1 MKLEYQKISFTHI
14 DFAKITAL
22 NLDLFPQ
29 NELVAP
35 INLSNNRY
43 ANDENLS
50 IFSFYND
57 KEFVGYAAIYSYENI
72 SYLAFLAV
80 CAKYQGRGFGGLILE
95 ILKSN
100 FNSIVLEIESLD
112 PNATDYLQRVKRSKF
127 YQNNGFKDLGY
138 KISYCGM
145 TYSIYGN
152 YKFDSKQFIDM
163 FNLFKSKNYF
173 DFKFDMA

>member
-1 MKLEYQKISFTHI
+1 MSFDCRLVDVNSDIFTDI
-14 DFAKITAL
+14 LRL
-22 NLDLFPQ
+22 NSEVFPS

-35 INLSNNRY
+35 INLSNNIY

-57 KEFVGYAAIYSYENI
+57 NEFVGYAAIYSYENI

-80 CAKYQGRGFGGLILE
+80 CVKYQGRGFGGLILE

-100 FNSIVLEIESLD
+100 FSQIVLEIESLD
-112 PNATDYLQRVKRSKF
+112 PKATDYLQRVKRSKF
-127 YQNNGFKDLGY
+127 YNNHGFKDSGY
-138 KISYCGM
+138 KISYCKM
-145 TYSIYGN
+145 TYSIYSN
-152 YKFDSKQFIDM
+152 FEFDSKQFIDM

-173 DFKFDMA
+173 DFKFE

>member
-1 MKLEYQKISFTHI
+1 MSLDCRLVDINSDIFTDI
-14 DFAKITAL
+14 LRL
-22 NLDLFPQ
+22 NSEVFPS

-35 INLSNNRY
+35 INLSNNIY

-57 KEFVGYAAIYSYENI
+57 NEFVGYAAIYSYENI

-80 CAKYQGRGFGGLILE
+80 CVKYQGRGFGGLILE

-100 FNSIVLEIESLD
+100 FSQIVLEIESLD
-112 PNATDYLQRVKRSKF
+112 QKATDYLQRVKRSKF
-127 YQNNGFKDLGY
+127 YNNHGFKDSGY
-138 KISYCGM
+138 KISYCKM
-145 TYSIYGN
+145 TYSIYSN
-152 YKFDSKQFIDM
+152 FEFDSKQFIDM

-173 DFKFDMA
+173 DFKFE

>member
-1 MKLEYQKISFTHI
+1 MSLDCRLVDVNSDIFTDI
-14 DFAKITAL
+14 LRL
-22 NLDLFPQ
+22 NSEVFPS
-29 NELVAP
+29 NELLAP
-35 INLSNNRY
+35 INLSNNIY

-57 KEFVGYAAIYSYENI
+57 NEFVGYAAIYSYENI

-100 FNSIVLEIESLD
+100 FSQIVLEIESLD
-112 PNATDYLQRVKRSKF
+112 PKATDYLQRVKRSKF
-127 YQNNGFKDLGY
+127 YNNHGFKDSGY
-138 KISYCGM
+138 KISYCKM
-145 TYSIYGN
+145 TYSIYSN
-152 YKFDSKQFIDM
+152 FEFDSKQFIDM

-173 DFKFDMA
+173 DFKFE

>member
-1 MKLEYQKISFTHI
+1 MSLDCRLVDINSDIFTDI
-14 DFAKITAL
+14 LRL
-22 NLDLFPQ
+22 NSEVFPS

-35 INLSNNRY
+35 INLSNNIY

-80 CAKYQGRGFGGLILE
+80 CVKYQGRGFGGLILE

-100 FNSIVLEIESLD
+100 FSQIVLEIESLD
-112 PNATDYLQRVKRSKF
+112 PKATDYLQRVKRSKF
-127 YQNNGFKDLGY
+127 YNNHGFKDSGY
-138 KISYCGM
+138 KISYCKM
-145 TYSIYGN
+145 TYSIYSN
-152 YKFDSKQFIDM
+152 FKFDSKQFIDM

-173 DFKFDMA
+173 DFKFE

>member
-1 MKLEYQKISFTHI
+1 MSLDYRLVDINSDIFTDI
-14 DFAKITAL
+14 LRL
-22 NLDLFPQ
+22 NSEVFPS

-35 INLSNNRY
+35 INLSNNIY

-57 KEFVGYAAIYSYENI
+57 NEFVGYAAIYSYENI

-80 CAKYQGRGFGGLILE
+80 CVKYQGRGFGGLILE

-100 FNSIVLEIESLD
+100 FSQIVLEIESLD
-112 PNATDYLQRVKRSKF
+112 PKATDYLQRVKRSKF
-127 YQNNGFKDLGY
+127 YNNHGFKDSGY
-138 KISYCGM
+138 KISYCKM
-145 TYSIYGN
+145 TYSIYSN
-152 YKFDSKQFIDM
+152 FEFDSKQFIDM

-173 DFKFDMA
+173 DFKFE

>member
-1 MKLEYQKISFTHI
+1 MSLDCRLVDVNSDIFTDI
-14 DFAKITAL
+14 LRL
-22 NLDLFPQ
+22 NSEVFPS

-35 INLSNNRY
+35 INLSNNIY
-43 ANDENLS
+43 ANDKNLS

-100 FNSIVLEIESLD
+100 FSQIVLEIESLD
-112 PNATDYLQRVKRSKF
+112 PKATDYLQRVKRSKF
-127 YQNNGFKDLGY
+127 YNNHGFKDSGY
-138 KISYCGM
+138 KISYCKM
-145 TYSIYGN
+145 TYSIYSN
-152 YKFDSKQFIDM
+152 FEFDSKQFIDM

-173 DFKFDMA
+173 DFKFE

>member
-1 MKLEYQKISFTHI
+1 MSLDCRLVDINSDIFTDI
-14 DFAKITAL
+14 LRL
-22 NLDLFPQ
+22 NSEVFPS

-35 INLSNNRY
+35 INLSNNIY

-57 KEFVGYAAIYSYENI
+57 NEFVGYAAIYSYENI

-100 FNSIVLEIESLD
+100 FSQIVLEIESLD
-112 PNATDYLQRVKRSKF
+112 PKATDYLQRVKRSKF
-127 YQNNGFKDLGY
+127 YNNHGFKDSGY
-138 KISYCGM
+138 KISYCKM
-145 TYSIYGN
+145 TYSIYSN
-152 YKFDSKQFIDM
+152 FELDSKQFIDM

-173 DFKFDMA
+173 DFKFE

>member
-1 MKLEYQKISFTHI
+1 MSLDCRLVDINSDIFTDI
-14 DFAKITAL
+14 LRL
-22 NLDLFPQ
+22 NSEVFPS

-35 INLSNNRY
+35 INLSNNIY

-80 CAKYQGRGFGGLILE
+80 CVKYQGRGFGGLILE

-100 FNSIVLEIESLD
+100 FSQIVLEIESLD
-112 PNATDYLQRVKRSKF
+112 PKATDYLQRFKRSKF
-127 YQNNGFKDLGY
+127 YNNHGFKDSGY
-138 KISYCGM
+138 KISYCKM
-145 TYSIYGN
+145 TYSIYSN
-152 YKFDSKQFIDM
+152 FEFDSKQFIDM

-173 DFKFDMA
+173 DFKFE

>member
-1 MKLEYQKISFTHI
+1 MSLDCRLVNVNSDIFTDI
-14 DFAKITAL
+14 LRL
-22 NLDLFPQ
+22 NSEVFPS

-35 INLSNNRY
+35 INLSNNIY

-57 KEFVGYAAIYSYENI
+57 NEFVGYAAIYSYENI

-80 CAKYQGRGFGGLILE
+80 CVKYQGRGFGGLILE

-100 FNSIVLEIESLD
+100 FSQIVLEIESLD
-112 PNATDYLQRVKRSKF
+112 PKATDYLQRVKRSKF
-127 YQNNGFKDLGY
+127 YNNHGFKDSGY
-138 KISYCGM
+138 KISYCKM
-145 TYSIYGN
+145 TYSIYSN
-152 YKFDSKQFIDM
+152 FELDSKQFIDM

-173 DFKFDMA
+173 DFKFE

>member
-1 MKLEYQKISFTHI
+1 MSLDCRLVDVNSDIFTDI
-14 DFAKITAL
+14 LRL
-22 NLDLFPQ
+22 NSEVFPS

-35 INLSNNRY
+35 INLSNNIY

-57 KEFVGYAAIYSYENI
+57 NEFVGYAAIYSYENI

-80 CAKYQGRGFGGLILE
+80 CVKYQGRGFGGLILE

-100 FNSIVLEIESLD
+100 FSQIVLEIESLD
-112 PNATDYLQRVKRSKF
+112 PKVTDYLQRVKRSKF
-127 YQNNGFKDLGY
+127 YNNHGFKDSGY
-138 KISYCGM
+138 KISYCKM
-145 TYSIYGN
+145 TYSIYSN
-152 YKFDSKQFIDM
+152 FEFDSKQFIDM

-173 DFKFDMA
+173 DFKFE

>member
-1 MKLEYQKISFTHI
+1 MSLDCRLVDVNSDIFTDI
-14 DFAKITAL
+14 LRL
-22 NLDLFPQ
+22 NSEVFPS

-35 INLSNNRY
+35 INLSNNIY

-80 CAKYQGRGFGGLILE
+80 CVKYQGRGFGGLILE

-100 FNSIVLEIESLD
+100 FSQIVLEIESLD
-112 PNATDYLQRVKRSKF
+112 PKATDYLQRVKRSKF
-127 YQNNGFKDLGY
+127 YNNHGFKDSGY
-138 KISYCGM
+138 KISYCKM
-145 TYSIYGN
+145 TYSIYSN
-152 YKFDSKQFIDM
+152 FEFDSKQFIDM

-173 DFKFDMA
+173 DFKFE

>member
-1 MKLEYQKISFTHI
+1 MSLDCRLVDINSDIFTDI
-14 DFAKITAL
+14 LRL
-22 NLDLFPQ
+22 NSEVFPS

-35 INLSNNRY
+35 INLSNNIY

-57 KEFVGYAAIYSYENI
+57 NEFVGYAAIYSYENI

-80 CAKYQGRGFGGLILE
+80 CVKYQGRGFGGLILE

-100 FNSIVLEIESLD
+100 FSQIVLEIESLD
-112 PNATDYLQRVKRSKF
+112 PKATDYLQRVKRSKF
-127 YQNNGFKDLGY
+127 YNNHGFKDSGY
-138 KISYCGM
+138 KISYCKM
-145 TYSIYGN
+145 TYSIYSN
-152 YKFDSKQFIDM
+152 FEFDSKQFIDM

-173 DFKFDMA
+173 DFKFE

>member
-1 MKLEYQKISFTHI
+1 MSLDCRLVDVNSDIFI
-14 DFAKITAL
+14 DILRL
-22 NLDLFPQ
+22 NSEVFPS

-35 INLSNNRY
+35 INLSNNIY

-80 CAKYQGRGFGGLILE
+80 CAKHQGRGFGGLILE

-100 FNSIVLEIESLD
+100 FSQIVLEIESLD
-112 PNATDYLQRVKRSKF
+112 PKATDYLQRVKRSKF
-127 YQNNGFKDLGY
+127 YNNHGFKDSGY
-138 KISYCGM
+138 KISYCKM
-145 TYSIYGN
+145 TYSIYSN
-152 YKFDSKQFIDM
+152 FEFDSKQFIDM

-173 DFKFDMA
+173 DFKFE

>member
-1 MKLEYQKISFTHI
+1 MSLDCRLVDINSDIFTDI
-14 DFAKITAL
+14 LRL
-22 NLDLFPQ
+22 NSEVFPS

-35 INLSNNRY
+35 INLSNNIY

-80 CAKYQGRGFGGLILE
+80 CVKYQGRGFGGLILE

-100 FNSIVLEIESLD
+100 FSQIVLEIESLD
-112 PNATDYLQRVKRSKF
+112 PKATDYLQRVKRSKF
-127 YQNNGFKDLGY
+127 YNNHGFKDSGY
-138 KISYCGM
+138 KISYCKM
-145 TYSIYGN
+145 TYSIYSN
-152 YKFDSKQFIDM
+152 FEFDSKQFIDM

-173 DFKFDMA
+173 DFKFE

>member
-1 MKLEYQKISFTHI
+1 MSLDCRLVNVNSDIFTDI
-14 DFAKITAL
+14 LRL
-22 NLDLFPQ
+22 NSEVFPS

-35 INLSNNRY
+35 INLSNNIY

-57 KEFVGYAAIYSYENI
+57 NEFVGYAAIYSYENI

-80 CAKYQGRGFGGLILE
+80 CVKYQGRGFGGLILE

-100 FNSIVLEIESLD
+100 FSQIVLEIESLD
-112 PNATDYLQRVKRSKF
+112 PKATDYLQRVKRSKF
-127 YQNNGFKDLGY
+127 YNNHGFKDSGY
-138 KISYCGM
+138 KISYCKM
-145 TYSIYGN
+145 TYSIYSN
-152 YKFDSKQFIDM
+152 FEFDSKQFIDM

-173 DFKFDMA
+173 DFKFE

>member
-1 MKLEYQKISFTHI
+1 MSLDCRLVNVNSDIFTDI
-14 DFAKITAL
+14 LRL
-22 NLDLFPQ
+22 NSEVFPS

-35 INLSNNRY
+35 INLSNNIY

-100 FNSIVLEIESLD
+100 FSQIVLEIESLD
-112 PNATDYLQRVKRSKF
+112 PKATDYLQRVKRSKF
-127 YQNNGFKDLGY
+127 YNNHGFKDSGY
-138 KISYCGM
+138 KISYCKM
-145 TYSIYGN
+145 TYSIYSN
-152 YKFDSKQFIDM
+152 FEFDSKQFIDM

-173 DFKFDMA
+173 DFKFE

>member
-1 MKLEYQKISFTHI
+1 MSLDCRLVDVNSDIFTDI
-14 DFAKITAL
+14 LRL
-22 NLDLFPQ
+22 NSEVFPS

-35 INLSNNRY
+35 INLSNNIY

-57 KEFVGYAAIYSYENI
+57 NEFVGYAAIYSYENI

-80 CAKYQGRGFGGLILE
+80 CVKYQGRGFGGLILE

-100 FNSIVLEIESLD
+100 FSQIVLEIESLD
-112 PNATDYLQRVKRSKF
+112 PKATDYLQRVKRSKF
-127 YQNNGFKDLGY
+127 YNNHGFKDSGY
-138 KISYCGM
+138 KISYCKM
-145 TYSIYGN
+145 TYSIYSN
-152 YKFDSKQFIDM
+152 FEFNSKQFIDM

-173 DFKFDMA
+173 DFKFE

>member
-1 MKLEYQKISFTHI
+1 MSLDCRLVDVNSDIFI
-14 DFAKITAL
+14 DILRL
-22 NLDLFPQ
+22 NSEVFPS

-35 INLSNNRY
+35 INLSNNIY

-100 FNSIVLEIESLD
+100 FSQIVLEIESLD
-112 PNATDYLQRVKRSKF
+112 PKATDYLQRVKRSKF
-127 YQNNGFKDLGY
+127 YNNHGFKDSGY
-138 KISYCGM
+138 KISYCKM
-145 TYSIYGN
+145 TYSIYSN
-152 YKFDSKQFIDM
+152 FEFDSKQFIDM

-173 DFKFDMA
+173 DFKFE

>member
-1 MKLEYQKISFTHI
+1 MSLDCRLVDVNSDIFTDI
-14 DFAKITAL
+14 LRL
-22 NLDLFPQ
+22 NSEVFPS

-35 INLSNNRY
+35 INLSNNIY

-57 KEFVGYAAIYSYENI
+57 NEFVGYAAIYSYENI

-80 CAKYQGRGFGGLILE
+80 CVKYQGRGFGGLILE

-100 FNSIVLEIESLD
+100 FSQIVLEIESLD
-112 PNATDYLQRVKRSKF
+112 TKATDYLQRVKRSKF
-127 YQNNGFKDLGY
+127 YNNHGFKDSGY
-138 KISYCGM
+138 KISYCKM
-145 TYSIYGN
+145 TYSIYSN
-152 YKFDSKQFIDM
+152 FEFDSKQFIDM

-173 DFKFDMA
+173 DFKFE

>member
-1 MKLEYQKISFTHI
+1 MSLDCRLVNVNSDIFTDI
-14 DFAKITAL
+14 LRL
-22 NLDLFPQ
+22 NSEVFPS

-35 INLSNNRY
+35 INLSNNIY

-80 CAKYQGRGFGGLILE
+80 CVKYQGRGFGGLILE

-100 FNSIVLEIESLD
+100 FSQIVLEIESLD
-112 PNATDYLQRVKRSKF
+112 PKATDYLQRVKRSKF
-127 YQNNGFKDLGY
+127 YNNHGFKDSGY
-138 KISYCGM
+138 KISYCKM
-145 TYSIYGN
+145 TYSIYSN
-152 YKFDSKQFIDM
+152 FEFDSKQFIDM

-173 DFKFDMA
+173 DFKFE

>member
-1 MKLEYQKISFTHI
+1 MSLDCRLVNVNSDIFTDI
-14 DFAKITAL
+14 LRL
-22 NLDLFPQ
+22 NSEVFPS

-35 INLSNNRY
+35 INLSNNIY

-57 KEFVGYAAIYSYENI
+57 NEFVGYAAIYSYENI

-80 CAKYQGRGFGGLILE
+80 CAKHQGRGFGGLILE

-100 FNSIVLEIESLD
+100 FSQIVLEIESLD
-112 PNATDYLQRVKRSKF
+112 PKATDYLQRVKRSKF
-127 YQNNGFKDLGY
+127 YNNHGFKDSGY
-138 KISYCGM
+138 KISYCKM
-145 TYSIYGN
+145 TYSIYSN
-152 YKFDSKQFIDM
+152 FEFDSKQFIDM

-173 DFKFDMA
+173 DFKFE

>member
-1 MKLEYQKISFTHI
+1 MSLDCRLVDVNSDIFTDI
-14 DFAKITAL
+14 LRL
-22 NLDLFPQ
+22 NSEVFPS

-35 INLSNNRY
+35 INLSNNIY

-57 KEFVGYAAIYSYENI
+57 NEFVGYSAIYSYENI

-80 CAKYQGRGFGGLILE
+80 CVKYQGRGFGGLILE

-100 FNSIVLEIESLD
+100 FSQIVLEIESLD
-112 PNATDYLQRVKRSKF
+112 PKATDYLQRVKRSKF
-127 YQNNGFKDLGY
+127 YNNHGFKDSGY
-138 KISYCGM
+138 KISYCKM
-145 TYSIYGN
+145 TYSIYSN
-152 YKFDSKQFIDM
+152 FEFDSKQFIDM

-173 DFKFDMA
+173 DFKFE

>member
-1 MKLEYQKISFTHI
+1 MSLDCRLVDVNSDIFTDI
-14 DFAKITAL
+14 LRL
-22 NLDLFPQ
+22 NSEVFPS
-29 NELVAP
+29 NELLAP
-35 INLSNNRY
+35 INLSNNIY

-57 KEFVGYAAIYSYENI
+57 NEFVGYAAIYSYENI

-100 FNSIVLEIESLD
+100 FSQIVLEIESLD
-112 PNATDYLQRVKRSKF
+112 PKATDYLQRVKRSKF
-127 YQNNGFKDLGY
+127 YNNHGFKDSGY
-138 KISYCGM
+138 KISYCKM
-145 TYSIYGN
+145 TYSIYSN
-152 YKFDSKQFIDM
+152 FEFDSKQFIDM

-173 DFKFDMA
+173 DFKFESR

>member
-1 MKLEYQKISFTHI
+1 MSLDCRLVDVNSDIFI
-14 DFAKITAL
+14 DILRL
-22 NLDLFPQ
+22 NSEVFPS
-29 NELVAP
+29 NELLAP
-35 INLSNNRY
+35 INLSNNIY

-57 KEFVGYAAIYSYENI
+57 NEFVGYAAIYSYENI

-100 FNSIVLEIESLD
+100 FSQIVLEIESLD
-112 PNATDYLQRVKRSKF
+112 PKATDYLQRVKRSKF
-127 YQNNGFKDLGY
+127 YNNHGFKDSGY
-138 KISYCGM
+138 KISYCKM
-145 TYSIYGN
+145 TYSIYSN
-152 YKFDSKQFIDM
+152 FEFDSKQFIDM

-173 DFKFDMA
+173 DFKFE

>member
-1 MKLEYQKISFTHI
+1 MSLDCRLVDVNSDIFTDI
-14 DFAKITAL
+14 LRL
-22 NLDLFPQ
+22 NSEVFPS

-35 INLSNNRY
+35 INLSNNIY

-57 KEFVGYAAIYSYENI
+57 NEFVGYAAIYSYENI

-80 CAKYQGRGFGGLILE
+80 CVKYQGRGFGGLILE

-100 FNSIVLEIESLD
+100 FSQIVLEIESLD
-112 PNATDYLQRVKRSKF
+112 PKATDYLQRVKRSKF
-127 YQNNGFKDLGY
+127 YNNHGFKDSGY
-138 KISYCGM
+138 KISYCKM
-145 TYSIYGN
+145 TYSIYSN
-152 YKFDSKQFIDM
+152 FEFDSKQFIDM

-173 DFKFDMA
+173 DFKFE

>member
-1 MKLEYQKISFTHI
+1 MSLDCRLVDVNSDIFI
-14 DFAKITAL
+14 DILRL
-22 NLDLFPQ
+22 NSEVFPS

-35 INLSNNRY
+35 INLSNNIY

-57 KEFVGYAAIYSYENI
+57 NEFVGYAAIYSYENI

-80 CAKYQGRGFGGLILE
+80 CVKYQGRGFGGLILE

-100 FNSIVLEIESLD
+100 FSQIVLEIESLD
-112 PNATDYLQRVKRSKF
+112 PKAADYLQRVKRSKF
-127 YQNNGFKDLGY
+127 YNNHGFKDSGY
-138 KISYCGM
+138 KISYCKM
-145 TYSIYGN
+145 TYSIYSN
-152 YKFDSKQFIDM
+152 FELDSKQFIDM

-173 DFKFDMA
+173 DFKFE

>member
-1 MKLEYQKISFTHI
+1 MSLDCRLVDVNSDIFTDI
-14 DFAKITAL
+14 LRL
-22 NLDLFPQ
+22 NSEVFPS

-35 INLSNNRY
+35 INLSNNIY

-100 FNSIVLEIESLD
+100 FSQIVLEIESLD
-112 PNATDYLQRVKRSKF
+112 PKATDYLQRVKRSKF
-127 YQNNGFKDLGY
+127 YNNHGFKDSGY
-138 KISYCGM
+138 KISYCKM
-145 TYSIYGN
+145 TYSIYSN
-152 YKFDSKQFIDM
+152 FEFDSKQFIDM

-173 DFKFDMA
+173 DFKFE

>member
-22 NLDLFPQ
+22 NLELFPQ

-35 INLSNNRY
+35 INLSNNIY

-57 KEFVGYAAIYSYENI
+57 KEFVGYTAIYSYENI

-112 PNATDYLQRVKRSKF
+112 PKAADYLQRVKRSKF

-138 KISYCGM
+138 EISYCGM

>member
-14 DFAKITAL
+14 DFAKIIAL
-22 NLDLFPQ
+22 NLELFPQ

-35 INLSNNRY
+35 INLSNNVY
-43 ANDENLS
+43 SNDENLS

-80 CAKYQGRGFGGLILE
+80 CAKYQGRSFGGLILE

>member
-1 MKLEYQKISFTHI
+1 MSLDCRLVDVNSDIFTDI
-14 DFAKITAL
+14 LRL
-22 NLDLFPQ
+22 NSEVFPS
-29 NELVAP
+29 NELLAP
-35 INLSNNRY
+35 INLSNNIY

-57 KEFVGYAAIYSYENI
+57 NEFVGYAAIYSYENI

-100 FNSIVLEIESLD
+100 FSQIVLEIESLD
-112 PNATDYLQRVKRSKF
+112 PKATDYLQRVKRSKF
-127 YQNNGFKDLGY
+127 YNNHGFKDSGY
-138 KISYCGM
+138 KISYCKM
-145 TYSIYGN
+145 TYSIYSN
-152 YKFDSKQFIDM
+152 FEFDSKQFMDM

-173 DFKFDMA
+173 DFKFE